1 MRRIRII
8 GLALVAVFAFSAVA
22 AATASANH
30 VWWVGGKALA
40 EGKANGKAVKAELKA
55 GTKFVLKGFI
65 FGVEGNV
72 ECSKIKFGATPA
84 AIIFNE
90 SKTGR
95 DEGKIEFTECT
106 GPSACGAIAEP
117 IVTLGEKT
125 ELVEQVLTTKQK
137 EEKVI
142 PKIYDLFLPNGTGE
156 AAKIKFAI
164 CGTLTIKGSTVAE
177 IKPEGPSITK
187 EFVFPKPG
195 IKKVINWE
203 GKEIA
208 TGLTS
213 EGKEATFFGT
223 AIVSLVSG
231 EEFDVV

>member
-1 MRRIRII
+1 MSRFRVL
-8 GLALVAVFAFSAVA
+8 GLALVAAFAFSAVA
-22 AATASANH
+22 TATASANRE
-30 VWWVGGKALA
+30 WWVAGKVLT

-72 ECSKIKFGATPA
+72 ECGKIKFA
-84 AIIFNE
+84 ASPSPIIFNE

-106 GPSACGAIAEP
+106 GPAICGKITEP

-125 ELVEQVLTTKQK
+125 ELVEDTTKT
-137 EEKVI
+137 
-142 PKIYDLFLPNGTGE
+142 KIYDLFLPNAAGE
-156 AAKIKFAI
+156 AAKITFAS

-177 IKPEGPSITK
+177 IKPEAASETK

-195 IKKVINWE
+195 IKKVINWKGE
-203 GKEIA
+203 EVA

-223 AIVSLVSG
+223 AVVSLVSK
-231 EEFDVV
+231 EPWDVK